1 MIHSLVL
8 IGVVTARVANIAP
21 EVLVK
26 TVGFPE
32 ILMQQ
37 GFDFC
42 PLLYHMVPACP
53 HSEGARRHRL
63 APSLYAFQMYW
74 KSSDYP
80 AQGSLTG

>member
-21 EVLVK
+21 EVLVRI
-26 TVGFPE
+26 VEFPK

-42 PLLYHMVPACP
+42 LLLYHMVPVGP
-53 HSEGARRHRL
+53 YSEGARRHRL
-63 APSLYAFQMYW
+63 APSLYEFQMYW